1 MKTVAGNIGL
11 IRLPREEDVVC
22 VRARVSPEMFQ

>member
-1 MKTVAGNIGL
+1 VAGNIGL
-11 IRLPREEDVVC
+11 IRLPREDVVC